1 MCPRAQGW
9 GVKIQSQVLDSTFGP
24 EPRSLW
30 PKAACSL
37 ATQSSYLPLLLWR
50 VPKDT
55 RAVNATRTGIL
66 MFFFI
71 VNYIHSASHCAW
83 HMLGAR
89 QIIMEQWTDPRPGEV
104 FCLQHCLPSMGSAS
118 SLKRA
123 EHEHKHSGKKS
134 LPEELKDSWVRT
146 RLVSTHITKEM
157 WDSGWSYILKIHLR
171 AS

>member
-1 MCPRAQGW
+1 MCPRALRW
-9 GVKIQSQVLDSTFGP
+9 GVKIQSQVLDSTVGP
-24 EPRSLW
+24 EPQSLW
-30 PKAACSL
+30 PKVARSL

-55 RAVNATRTGIL
+55 QAVSSTRTGII

-89 QIIMEQWTDPRPGEV
+89 QIITEKWTDPRPGEV
-104 FCLQHCLPSMGSAS
+104 FCLQHHLRSMGSAS
-118 SLKRA
+118 SLRRA
-123 EHEHKHSGKKS
+123 EHEPKHSGQKS

-146 RLVSTHITKEM
+146 RLVSTQITKEL
-157 WDSGWSYILKIHLR
+157 WDPGWSYILKIHLR